1 MYIIFVNFLKEFLKC
16 FYNPDIWIFYSHKKI
31 VLKYKDTIL
40 GPFWNV
46 INSIFLIS
54 VLSLS
59 YFLFLNPDNFENF
72 IYRLSISIF
81 LWLFISSFLNDS
93 TTLLKYKVELLNEK
107 KIDIKNFVCEN
118 IYYNFIIL
126 LHSFPIIIILFFVA
140 DFKFQLNLMMT
151 FFGLFLILINLILL
165 GYLITI
171 LSAIYKD
178 IQKIVENLVYALF
191 FATPII
197 WSENMVAEKIQK
209 LLIFNPFYHF
219 IVLFRD
225 PLMNNVNEKFYES
238 FFICLLL
245 IIVIFLI
252 NLKLYKQ
259 FEKKIILYI

>member
-1 MYIIFVNFLKEFLKC
+1 
-16 FYNPDIWIFYSHKKI
+16 
-31 VLKYKDTIL
+31 
-40 GPFWNV
+40 
-46 INSIFLIS
+46 
-54 VLSLS
+54 
-59 YFLFLNPDNFENF
+59 
-72 IYRLSISIF
+72 
-81 LWLFISSFLNDS
+81 
-93 TTLLKYKVELLNEK
+93 
-107 KIDIKNFVCEN
+107 
-118 IYYNFIIL
+118 
-126 LHSFPIIIILFFVA
+126 
-140 DFKFQLNLMMT
+140 MMT

-245 IIVIFLI
+245 MIVIFLI